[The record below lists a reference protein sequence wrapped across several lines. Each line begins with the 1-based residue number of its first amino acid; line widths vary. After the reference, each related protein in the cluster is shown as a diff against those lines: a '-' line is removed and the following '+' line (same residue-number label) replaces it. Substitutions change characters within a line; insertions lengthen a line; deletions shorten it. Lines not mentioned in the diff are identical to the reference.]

1 MVYTAQCISSVLCPK
16 GAIVLRVL
24 IQCCSL
30 LQGRRVRF
38 INETEANI
46 FFEALMTIS
55 QNEVMPTFLFNLF
68 ISQEFPIAF
77 FRVIPA

>member
-1 MVYTAQCISSVLCPK
+1 MYFFGVMSKGCYCFKSPHPVLLSL
-16 GAIVLRVL
+16 IRV
-24 IQCCSL
+24 
-30 LQGRRVRF
+30 RRVRF

-55 QNEVMPTFLFNLF
+55 QNEVMPTFLFNHF

-77 FRVIPA
+77 FRVIPS